1 MHNNY
6 EDMKILYTKNH
17 CRVENMTENERKEFE
32 SYNIP
37 EELMKKWKQEW
48 VDSFYKE
55 VMDFIYSKP
64 DVKYLDSRLSNRMH
78 IYVDRTIQNEASY
91 RKIVD
96 MFKKLHELNILVPEI
111 RAVNRPRVFLK
122 RQLLCDK
129 DKLLPHEFRNIHY
142 HSNHRFCGLIERVYS
157 EGYIDLFNDM
167 MEMMCD
173 CIKESGIFFQYFI
186 VYLMDYMVYIGNE
199 YYLNK
204 IKECVDINK
213 KSGISH
219 FEHKWEI

>member
-32 SYNIP
+32 SYNVP
-37 EELMKKWKQEW
+37 EELMKKWKQDY
-48 VDSFYKE
+48 VDSFYNE
-55 VMDFIYSKP
+55 VMNFIDSKP

-78 IYVDRTIQNEASY
+78 IYVDRTIQNEDSY
-91 RKIVD
+91 RKIVG
-96 MFKKLHELNILVPEI
+96 MFKRLHELNWFVYEV
-111 RAVNRPRVFLK
+111 AETERPGVFLK
-122 RQLLCDK
+122 DQLLCDK

-173 CIKESGIFFQYFI
+173 CIKLKGLFFQYFI

>member
-32 SYNIP
+32 SYNVP
-37 EELMKKWKQEW
+37 EELMKKWKQDY
-48 VDSFYKE
+48 VDSFYNE
-55 VMDFIYSKP
+55 VMNFIDSKP
-64 DVKYLDSRLSNRMH
+64 DVKYLDSRLSNKMH
-78 IYVDRTIQNEASY
+78 IYVDRTIQNEDSY
-91 RKIVD
+91 RKIVG
-96 MFKKLHELNILVPEI
+96 MFKRLHELNWFVYE
-111 RAVNRPRVFLK
+111 VSETERPGVFLK
-122 RQLLCDK
+122 DQLLCDK

-173 CIKESGIFFQYFI
+173 CIKLKGLFFQYFI
-186 VYLMDYMVYIGNE
+186 VYLMDYMVYIGND

-213 KSGISH
+213 KSGLSH